1 MGVVDLSGVAD
12 LVCPPP
18 AGVLQWRDDPAGFA
32 EHAIQWPAGEGPT
45 FYQRDAL
52 TRLAESHRLALRGPH
67 GLGKSALACWAVLWF
82 SLTRDAAGRDWKCP
96 STAPGWPQL
105 RQFLWPAVTKQ
116 WLPRIDWQ
124 AVGREPLT
132 ANEQMTLELRLRHG
146 SAFAISSDDPARI
159 EGAHA
164 ESLFFLLD
172 EARGIKDDIWDSV
185 EGALTGGSEAFVL
198 AVSTPGEP
206 SGRFFQIHD
215 RAAGTEDWD
224 AMHVRKD
231 DAIAAGR
238 MTQGWAKRRAA
249 LWGRRSA
256 LYIKKVE
263 GDFARQDAQA
273 ILPAAWVEAAMER
286 HAERGELEPLTAVG
300 VDVAHEGVA
309 ATVLA
314 IRHGLTVDRLV
325 KFRRQSTTATA
336 RRVASILRGT
346 DATAI
351 VDADG
356 LGVGTF
362 DALRDLEAS
371 VIPFHGQERT
381 ERRDRTGELIMGNR
395 RTGAIWHLRE
405 LADPEQGSV
414 LMLPPDD
421 ELLADLCATRWKMVN
436 GRVQAE
442 RKEEVAKRIGRSPD
456 CGDAVMLAFAPGA
469 QARVTGPPIAFK
481 RPGGSRNALFRQRAG
496 GGMFGGFGG
505 GSW

>member
-1 MGVVDLSGVAD
+1 MSGDLSGVAD
-12 LVCPPP
+12 LLDPPP

-32 EHAIQWPAGEGPT
+32 QHAIQWPAGEGPT
-45 FYQRDAL
+45 FYQQDAL
-52 TRLAESHRLALRGPH
+52 TRLAERHRLALRGPH

-105 RQFLWPAVTKQ
+105 RQYLWPAIRQQ

-124 AVGREPLT
+124 SVGREPLS
-132 ANEQMTLELRLRHG
+132 ANELMTLELRLRHG

-185 EGALTGGSEAFVL
+185 EGALTGGREAFVL

-206 SGRFFQIHD
+206 VGRFFQIHD
-215 RAAGTEDWD
+215 GASGTEDWD
-224 AMHVRKD
+224 AMHVTKA

-238 MTQGWAKRRAA
+238 MTRTWAKRRAA
-249 LWGRRSA
+249 LWGRKSA

-263 GDFARQDAQA
+263 GDFAREDAQA

-286 HAERGELEPLTAVG
+286 HGERGELEPLTTVG
-300 VDVAHEGVA
+300 VDVAHEGA
-309 ATVLA
+309 DATVLA
-314 IRHGLTVDRLV
+314 IRHGMTVDRLV
-325 KFRRQSTTATA
+325 KFSKQSTTETA
-336 RRVASILRGT
+336 RRVAGILRGT
-346 DATAI
+346 DAKAI

-362 DALRDLEAS
+362 DSLRDLEVPVVA
-371 VIPFHGQERT
+371 FHGQQKT
-381 ERRDRTGELIMGNR
+381 DRRDRTGELIMGNLR
-395 RTGAIWHLRE
+395 AGALWHLRE

-414 LMLPPDD
+414 LVLPPDD
-421 ELLADLCATRWKMVN
+421 ELLADLCATRWRMVN
-436 GRVQAE
+436 GRLQAE
-442 RKEEVAKRIGRSPD
+442 RKDEVAKRIKRSPD
-456 CGDAVMLAFAPGA
+456 CGDSVMLAFAPGA
-469 QARVTGPPIAFK
+469 QARVTGPPVAFK
-481 RPGGSRNALFRQRAG
+481 RPGGSRWASLAG
-496 GGMFGGFGG
+496 VAYSGHGFGG
-505 GSW
+505 RGGFR